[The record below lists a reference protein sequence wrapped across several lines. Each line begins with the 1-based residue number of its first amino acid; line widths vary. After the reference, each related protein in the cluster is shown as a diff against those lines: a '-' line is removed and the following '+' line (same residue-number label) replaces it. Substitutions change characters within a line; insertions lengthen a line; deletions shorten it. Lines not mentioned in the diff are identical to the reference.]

1 MTPESRSA
9 PPSNQGGT
17 IRPSKVP
24 AYVKAGALELVI
36 DALRMIETPFEIT
49 FWEIHGL
56 RTRLEVALLT
66 LRQ

>member
-17 IRPSKVP
+17 IRPSERT

-36 DALRMIETPFEIT
+36 AGLRMIEQPFELA
-49 FWEIHGL
+49 FWKILSL
-56 RTRLEVALLT
+56 RSRLEVALLT
-66 LRQ
+66 YRQ